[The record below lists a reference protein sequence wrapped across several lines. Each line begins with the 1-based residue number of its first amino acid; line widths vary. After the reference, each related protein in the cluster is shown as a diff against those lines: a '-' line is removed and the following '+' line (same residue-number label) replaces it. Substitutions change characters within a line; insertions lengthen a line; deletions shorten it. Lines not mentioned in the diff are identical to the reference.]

1 MIFFMA
7 LAMTLT
13 AAQAQIRIG
22 GKSINLDKATQAVSK
37 VAKAVTLS
45 DADISNLCHE
55 SVEWMD
61 KHNEVAKDNSEYAK
75 RLARLTKGFKEVNG
89 MPLNFKVYLV
99 TDINAFASGDGSVRV
114 FSSLMDIMDDDEL
127 MGVIGHEIG
136 HVANTDV
143 KDAMK
148 QAYMTA
154 GLIDAASAVSN
165 SQNWARVSRRASGH
179 RPRWLGRAKVK
190 KPWARAR
197 APASSRARW
206 PSSPLNMGVLQAL
219 QLRRLVIF
227 IVLGQHLF
235 TLKARL
241 GQLALHN
248 HPLALAEQ
256 VRQDSLIMHGQ
267 RRIPEVSDGEGHR

>member
-1 MIFFMA
+1 MKKMIFFMA

-127 MGVIGHEIG
+127 MGVIGHELG

-165 SQNWARVSRRASGH
+165 T
-179 RPRWLGRAKVK
+179 
-190 KPWARAR
+190 
-197 APASSRARW
+197 ASSRRSKNRPQTSTGSRNASSLASTPTVWLTDCRSW
-206 PSSPLNMGVLQAL
+206 PTSPVAPSSRRCKRCSPLTRTMANA
-219 QLRRLVIF
+219 
-227 IVLGQHLF
+227 
-235 TLKARL
+235 
-241 GQLALHN
+241 
-248 HPLALAEQ
+248 
-256 VRQDSLIMHGQ
+256 
-267 RRIPEVSDGEGHR
+267 

>member
-1 MIFFMA
+1 MKKMIFFMA

-114 FSSLMDIMDDDEL
+114 FFLAD
-127 MGVIGHEIG
+127 GHHG
-136 HVANTDV
+136 RRRTD
-143 KDAMK
+143 
-148 QAYMTA
+148 
-154 GLIDAASAVSN
+154 G
-165 SQNWARVSRRASGH
+165 RH
-179 RPRWLGRAKVK
+179 RP
-190 KPWARAR
+190 
-197 APASSRARW
+197 
-206 PSSPLNMGVLQAL
+206 
-219 QLRRLVIF
+219 
-227 IVLGQHLF
+227 
-235 TLKARL
+235 
-241 GQLALHN
+241 
-248 HPLALAEQ
+248 
-256 VRQDSLIMHGQ
+256 
-267 RRIPEVSDGEGHR
+267 

>member
-1 MIFFMA
+1 MKKMIFFMA

-45 DADISNLCHE
+45 DADIYNLCHE

-127 MGVIGHEIG
+127 MGVIGHELG

-165 SQNWARVSRRASGH
+165 TANRLSDTQLNKLTQAFYGLANGLQKLADLSGGAKQSAVQKMFSSHPDDGKRVA
-179 RPRWLGRAKVK
+179 RAK
-190 KPWARAR
+190 
-197 APASSRARW
+197 
-206 PSSPLNMGVLQAL
+206 
-219 QLRRLVIF
+219 
-227 IVLGQHLF
+227 
-235 TLKARL
+235 
-241 GQLALHN
+241 
-248 HPLALAEQ
+248 ALAEKYSKTQ
-256 VRQDSLIMHGQ
+256 SKKK
-267 RRIPEVSDGEGHR
+267 